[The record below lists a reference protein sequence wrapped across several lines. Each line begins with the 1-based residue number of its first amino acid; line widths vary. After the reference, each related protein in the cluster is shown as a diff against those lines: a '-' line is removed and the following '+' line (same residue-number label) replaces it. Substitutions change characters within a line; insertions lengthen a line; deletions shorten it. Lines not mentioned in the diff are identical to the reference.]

1 MDLTQLTAKHESFI
15 PAVEQGDTQAM
26 FFDMKSL
33 PRI

>member
-1 MDLTQLTAKHESFI
+1 MDLIQRKAMDEFII